1 MKKKKKQNQFKS
13 KRKKVS
19 FKSKKFI
26 DLPEEDWIKV
36 ENMHEAIISKEDFER
51 AWHYPAVV
59 G

>member
-1 MKKKKKQNQFKS
+1 MKFIQEQLYKEKE
-13 KRKKVS
+13 KKVS

-51 AWHYPAVV
+51 AKKSNSSN
-59 G
+59 